1 MPERTRS
8 WLFAPADRPD
18 RCLKALA
25 GAADQV
31 IWDLEDA
38 VAPEAKEEARRT
50 VRELLRQTAGE
61 PRVPWIRVNGLFTPW
76 GPEDLLSLQD
86 AVSDARARWLVPKAD
101 ARTVGRL
108 EAWRREGKVR
118 GQWLLLVET
127 ARGLDDLARAERP
140 WLAGDAVRL
149 AFGALDYQADLGAGP
164 VGPDEAELAVPRHL
178 MARRSRVFGWPAPI
192 DAVYPGY
199 RDPEG
204 LRAAAERARRFGFAG
219 KMVIHPDQIG
229 PVHEAFTPTA
239 EERAWAERVLAASRA
254 GGVATVDGA
263 MVDRPVVE
271 RARQILAFFDEGD
284 G

>member
-1 MPERTRS
+1 MAERVRS
-8 WLFAPADRPD
+8 WLFSPADRPD

-25 GAADQV
+25 SEADQV

-38 VAPEAKEEARRT
+38 VAPEVKEDARRA
-50 VRELLRQTAGE
+50 VRDLLARTADS
-61 PRVPWIRVNGLFTPW
+61 PRVPWVRVNGLFTPW
-76 GPEDLLSLQD
+76 GAEDLLSLQD

-101 ARTVGRL
+101 ARTVARL
-108 EAWRREGKVR
+108 EAWRAEGRIR

-140 WLAGDAVRL
+140 WLAGEAVRL
-149 AFGALDYQADLGAGP
+149 AFGALDYQADLGAAAP
-164 VGPDEAELAVPRHL
+164 GPDETELIVPRHL
-178 MARRSRVFGWPAPI
+178 LTRRSRVFGWPAPV
-192 DAVYPGY
+192 DAVYPAY

-229 PVHEAFTPTA
+229 PVHAAFSPTPA
-239 EERAWAERVLAASRA
+239 EREWAERVLAASRA
-254 GGVATVDGA
+254 GGAAAVDGA

-271 RARQILAFFDEGD
+271 RARQILAFFEADET
-284 G
+284 